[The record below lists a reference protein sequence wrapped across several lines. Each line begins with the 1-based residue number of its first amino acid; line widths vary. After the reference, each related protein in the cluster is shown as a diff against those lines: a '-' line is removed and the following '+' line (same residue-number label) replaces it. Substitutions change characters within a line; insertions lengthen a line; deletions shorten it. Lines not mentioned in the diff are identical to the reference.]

1 MNVTAITVRKDIDSP
16 AKTYKGREAWAL
28 GRLIAA
34 GERGCTPIEQP
45 APRWSHYV
53 FQLRKSG
60 LDVETVNEKHG
71 GAFSGMHARYV
82 LRTPLQV
89 LHQQVAA

>member
-1 MNVTAITVRKDIDSP
+1 MNVTSITVRRSADSP

-28 GRLIAA
+28 GRLISA
-34 GERGCTPIEQP
+34 GERGCTPIDQP

-60 LDVETVNEKHG
+60 LQVETINEPHN
-71 GAFSGMHARYV
+71 GAFSGTHARYV
-82 LRTPLQV
+82 LRTQLQI
-89 LHQQVAA
+89 LSQQVAA

>member
-1 MNVTAITVRKDIDSP
+1 MNVTSITVRASDDSP
-16 AKTYKGREAWAL
+16 VKTYKGREAWAL

-34 GERGCTPIEQP
+34 GEKGCTPIDQP

-60 LDVETVNEKHG
+60 LQVETVNERHG
-71 GAFSGMHARYV
+71 GAFSGNHARYV
-82 LRTPLQV
+82 LRTPVMV
-89 LHQQVAA
+89 LHQVAA

>member
-1 MNVTAITVRKDIDSP
+1 MNVTSITVRACDDSP

-34 GERGCTPIEQP
+34 GEKGCTPIDQP

-60 LDVETVNEKHG
+60 LQVETVNERHG
-71 GAFSGMHARYV
+71 GAFSGNHARYV
-82 LRTPLQV
+82 LRTPVMV
-89 LHQQVAA
+89 LHQVAA